1 MPEFETETTPLSLAS
16 YLAPSLWPLYQATG
30 EHAAHT
36 IGRPV
41 RLMAGSSFDQFASGE
56 VDFGFI

>member
-1 MPEFETETTPLSLAS
+1 MTEGEVNTGRLSFAS
-16 YLAPSLWPLYQATG
+16 YLAPSLWPLYQAVG
-30 EHAAHT
+30 KYAAHK

-41 RLMAGSSFDQFASGE
+41 QLLAGSSFGQFASGE

>member
-1 MPEFETETTPLSLAS
+1 VEDETEPLALAN
-16 YLAPSLWPLYQATG
+16 YLAPSLLPVY
-30 EHAAHT
+30 HAVAERITRT

-41 RLMAGSSFDQFASGE
+41 LLLEGSSFGQFASGE